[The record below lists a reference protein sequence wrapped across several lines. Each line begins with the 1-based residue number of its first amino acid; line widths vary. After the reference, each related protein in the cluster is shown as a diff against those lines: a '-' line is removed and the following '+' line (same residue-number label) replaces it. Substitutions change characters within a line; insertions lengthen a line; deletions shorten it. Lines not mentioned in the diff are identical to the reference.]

1 MTQKQWIDYFYDKI
15 IKSNNKTQAIN
26 EIKQTLDS
34 LVYSTGSSEGE
45 KVSDAYK
52 NKIWQELLQRLNDYH
67 CNFSRTSGSILKIAC
82 ESNEEA
88 IHLIKIVMEG
98 K

>member
-1 MTQKQWIDYFYDKI
+1 
-15 IKSNNKTQAIN
+15 
-26 EIKQTLDS
+26 
-34 LVYSTGSSEGE
+34 
-45 KVSDAYK
+45 
-52 NKIWQELLQRLNDYH
+52 LQRLNDYH